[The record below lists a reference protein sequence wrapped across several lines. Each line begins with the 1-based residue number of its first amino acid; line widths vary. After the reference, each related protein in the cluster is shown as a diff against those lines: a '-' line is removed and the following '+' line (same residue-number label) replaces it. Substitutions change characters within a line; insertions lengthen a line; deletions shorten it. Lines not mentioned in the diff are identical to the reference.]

1 MKKKVTGSEKI
12 HPLGNKK
19 FPVMIIALL
28 TIILYGNTLFNK
40 YSMDDD
46 FVVYKNE
53 TVKKGVKAIPEI
65 FTTYYA
71 TGKANYDYRP
81 IVKTTFAIEQQL
93 WGDNPLLSHLI
104 NILLYF
110 LICFLLFQLLR
121 KYLTNYDPLFVLFAV
136 IVFVVHPIHTEVVA
150 SLKNRDE
157 LLSFLFSLLALKYF
171 MKYFGDKKWIEIVYA
186 ILFFIIAILSK
197 SSAFV
202 FALIIPV
209 TAYIF
214 KKIELKKLI
223 AFFILLVFVYLL
235 TKYIPKLYLPQS
247 TRVVQLFENP
257 LYFEPNLFKRIPT
270 GLIGILYYL
279 KLLIFPQPLLFYYGY
294 NMIPIG
300 NWGSSL
306 FILSLL
312 LHVTLL
318 SLSLYLIK
326 KKPILSYAI
335 LFYLISVSMFS
346 NIFKPVPGIIGERF
360 VFGASFGFCLAVVY
374 LIFMIFKRR
383 PEDGKKIKAIDPKI
397 ITVLLLIIIPFSVK
411 TISRNKAWKT
421 HLSLFESDIKY
432 LDKSAKANNL
442 YASIILEEAYKKE
455 NAINR
460 QELVDKAIRHF
471 TRATEIYPDYSIAW
485 NNLGTMYFNFYHQY
499 DKSIFYFR
507 RATEVDTNYYEA
519 YFNLGNAYE
528 KTGNTMMAI
537 KYFRKAIEKNIRFF
551 VAYTYLS
558 NVYFRLGIIKQ
569 GIFLNQMIKEIEPK
583 SDIPYVNLANFYLRK
598 GDTLQTIVN
607 AEKAVELNSGNQKIA
622 SWLYNYYTAKKD
634 LQKAQFYLNI
644 VDKNQTGK

>member
-171 MKYFGDKKWIEIVYA
+171 MKYFDDKKWIEIVYA